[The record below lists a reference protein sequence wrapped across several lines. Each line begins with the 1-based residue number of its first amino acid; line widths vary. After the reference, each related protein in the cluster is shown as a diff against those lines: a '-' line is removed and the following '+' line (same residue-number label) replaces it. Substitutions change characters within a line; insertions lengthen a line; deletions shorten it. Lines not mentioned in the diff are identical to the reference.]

1 MAGRWTVFAVL
12 AVLGFVGGI
21 LANWA
26 YMYMLPILLAW
37 FPNFFTAQ
45 WFLSGLV
52 GMVLT
57 LLIVVVWASLSP
69 ER

>member
-1 MAGRWTVFAVL
+1 MAGRLTVFAVL

-21 LANWA
+21 LAN
-26 YMYMLPILLAW
+26 YVYSEILVF
-37 FPNFFTAQ
+37 FPNWMKLLTTQ
-45 WFLSGLV
+45 YFLSGLV

-69 ER
+69 EK